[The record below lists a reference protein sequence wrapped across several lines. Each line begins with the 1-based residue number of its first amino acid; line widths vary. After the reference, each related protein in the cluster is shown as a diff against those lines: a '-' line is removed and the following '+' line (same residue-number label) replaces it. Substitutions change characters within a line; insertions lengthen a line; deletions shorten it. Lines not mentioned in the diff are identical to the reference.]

1 MKTGTWR
8 LGLIVL
14 TVLIFSTTAMAAEK
28 VYINGID
35 ANYPPYSFIDKTGK
49 PDGLDIM
56 AVNWIAKEMGFKVKH
71 QPTEWAAI
79 IPSLKAKKI
88 DFIASGMSVTPERKE
103 QVNFTVS
110 YYQTIMVLV
119 AKEGSKLTV
128 EDAMGPN
135 VKWGVQRG
143 TSEAKWIEENLLK
156 KGKSFK
162 LQQYDSAP
170 LAMEDILN
178 GRIDVSAV
186 STTSAEE
193 YMTKGMALKILGK
206 YGQPDD
212 ETAYA
217 VRKED
222 TELYNK
228 LNEGL
233 KKLMATPYWQELKHQ
248 YGLK

>member
-1 MKTGTWR
+1 MKN
-8 LGLIVL
+8 GLRCLVVVL
-14 TVLIFSTTAMAAEK
+14 MAVMVISGGAFAAEK
-28 VYINGID
+28 TLINGID

-49 PDGLDIM
+49 PDGLDVM

-110 YYQTIMVLV
+110 YYQTVMVLV
-119 AKEGSKLTV
+119 AKDISALTV
-128 EDAMGPN
+128 DQAINGN
-135 VKWGVQRG
+135 LKWGVQRG
-143 TSEAKWIEENLLK
+143 TSEAKWIEDNLLK
-156 KGKSFK
+156 KGKAFK

-178 GRIDVSAV
+178 GRIDVAAV

-193 YMTKGMALKILGK
+193 FMLKGMAIRIIGK

-228 LNEGL
+228 LNDGL

-248 YGLK
+248 YGLR